1 VILCEKDFDAP
12 LIVHFKPENVD
23 AAFKVDWKQVEKVVK
38 EKFPALKLV

>member
-1 VILCEKDFDAP
+1 

-38 EKFPALKLV
+38 EKFPALKLVYSRADP